1 MTQSKKLV
9 IRILLL
15 VARIV
20 ADDDE
25 ALKKELSDLSSH
37 IVYYKFGDSA

>member
-1 MTQSKKLV
+1 MSASDKLV

-20 ADDDE
+20 ASDE
-25 ALKKELSDLSSH
+25 VAVEIKHLANH
-37 IVYYKFGDSA
+37 IEIYSKPEEPA

>member
-1 MTQSKKLV
+1 MTFREHLV

-20 ADDDE
+20 ADDE
-25 ALKKELSDLSSH
+25 LAVEIKHLANHISVHVPKED
-37 IVYYKFGDSA
+37 A